1 MFLKSMTLKGFKSFA
16 DSTILDFE
24 PGVAVVVGP
33 NGSGKSNVVD
43 AIAWVLGAQ
52 APASVRS
59 QKMDDVI
66 FAGTAKRAALGR
78 AEVALTIDNSGKVL
92 PIDFEEV
99 TIKRTLFRDG
109 ESEYAM
115 NEVPCRL
122 MDIQELLSD
131 TGVGRHQHVIV
142 SQGQIDAVL
151 NAKPE
156 ERRTIIEEAAGIL
169 KYRRRKEKSQRRLK
183 SSEEN
188 LTRLQDLVRE
198 VKRQLKPL
206 ERQAEA
212 ARTHGTLALELSTLQ
227 IHLAGKEI
235 AALREAIRAIQAG
248 RQEQSSSEE
257 SLREKL
263 AVLDS
268 EIETAED
275 QLASTGTGEASD
287 RLAHVEGLRERAR
300 GLKALLSER
309 ITGLQREL
317 DRRLDGGVVE
327 TLEAESARLQEE
339 LQETFE
345 KTKFLE
351 PSTLEVAKAEKHLK
365 EERLEFQQ
373 KLFEDISPYGVEAA
387 ETRGKLTAF
396 ASSIEALEVTRTH
409 LREKI
414 VTLNKDEKS
423 SSDRLV
429 ELENKMSSF
438 SKEISGLQKEIES
451 LFESELIAGR
461 EEKKAEN
468 LLTEAKL
475 ESKAWVARADA
486 LSEALDE
493 VRKSSG
499 VEEISELEGVIGTLL
514 ELIEID
520 DGWEAAFE
528 AALGQ
533 SMASVVVRDIETAKR
548 ALEVLRAGEFSGGVI
563 AVDGLRE
570 SGTVGTLRAH
580 VHAGMPLVEDLLDG
594 LIGGVNVVDD
604 WMSGVVV
611 ASSNPAGV
619 FVTKDGDRF
628 APDGWRVGTIGT
640 AATGSALEEAL
651 SKSEKAIATVRQ
663 LEISQNECR
672 RIRKDAENAL
682 ENCRNRLL
690 ETQRDYDEIKDAYS
704 RTQSDLRALRVEV
717 EGLELQEATTSRS
730 LEGQIRIREELGS
743 GLPELESSEAEA
755 LERGRV
761 AEKAGQ
767 ELDRKAT
774 ELGERRTE
782 IETQIAANED
792 RKQFLENRL
801 ADLNERLEGYAIE
814 RSEATGRR
822 VRLEKKLHLAEAL
835 RRIVEDKSEAVE
847 EELQELRRIRQEQ
860 SAAAQAAVG
869 KLNTSRK
876 ARAEAEADL
885 TKIREVLHRSE
896 LQEAESTLKLEA
908 AVDGLRRDFD
918 CEPGIAVGT
927 ECPQLEGITA
937 KARVREL
944 ERELKIMGPVNPLAL
959 EEFEALHSRY
969 EFLTEQLEDVK
980 ESRRELNK
988 VIRAIDKEIIAVFS
1002 SAFSDV
1008 AINFEIL
1015 FSTLFPGGV
1024 GSLKLTEPNHLLE
1037 TGIEIEAKPS
1047 GKNIKKL
1054 SLLSGGERSLT
1065 SLAFLFSIF
1074 RSRPSPF
1081 YVLDEVEAALDDVN
1095 LQRFL
1100 QLIRE
1105 FRDEA
1110 QLVIVSHQKRTMEAA
1125 DCIYG
1130 VTMQSGGSTRV
1141 LSEKPA
1147 LEPPLIEAQKEI
1159 SAQ

>member
-1 MFLKSMTLKGFKSFA
+1 MTLKGFKSFA

-24 PGVAVVVGP
+24 HGVAVVVGP

-78 AEVALTIDNSGKVL
+78 AEVALTIDNSSKLL
-92 PIDFEEV
+92 PLDFEEV

-156 ERRTIIEEAAGIL
+156 DRRTIIEEAAGIL

-212 ARTHGTLALELSTLQ
+212 ARTHGTLASELSTLQ
-227 IHLAGKEI
+227 IHLAGKEVT
-235 AALREAIRAIQAG
+235 ALREAIRAIQAG
-248 RQEQSSSEE
+248 RQDHSNLEK
-257 SLREKL
+257 SLRAKL
-263 AVLDS
+263 TGLDS
-268 EIETAED
+268 DIENAED

-287 RLAHVEGLRERAR
+287 QLAHVEGLRERAK

-309 ITGLQREL
+309 IIGLQREL

-327 TLEAESARLQEE
+327 TLEAESVKLQEE
-339 LQETFE
+339 LLETLE
-345 KTKFLE
+345 KAKLLE
-351 PSTLEVAKAEKHLK
+351 PSTSEVAEAEKHLNK
-365 EERLEFQQ
+365 ERLEYQQ
-373 KLFEDISPYGVEAA
+373 KLFEEISPNGVEAA
-387 ETRGKLTAF
+387 EARGKLA
-396 ASSIEALEVTRTH
+396 AISSSIEALQASRIN

-414 VTLNKDEKS
+414 VNLKEDEKS
-423 SSDRLV
+423 ERHRLD
-429 ELENKMSSF
+429 ELESKMVSLSSGM
-438 SKEISGLQKEIES
+438 KELQEEIQS
-451 LFESELIAGR
+451 LIQSELLAED
-461 EEKKAEN
+461 EEKKTEN
-468 LLTEAKL
+468 LLAEAKL
-475 ESKAWVARADA
+475 ESKAWVSRADA
-486 LSEALDE
+486 LSEALEE

-528 AALGQ
+528 AAAGQ
-533 SMASVVVRDIETAKR
+533 SIASVIVRDVESAKR
-548 ALEVLRAGEFSGGVI
+548 ALEVLRDGGLSGGVI
-563 AVDGLRE
+563 TVDGLQKPD
-570 SGTVGTLRAH
+570 TVGALRTHIRAE
-580 VHAGMPLVEDLLDG
+580 ARSVEDLLDVLVG
-594 LIGGVNVVDD
+594 AVSVVDD
-604 WMSGVVV
+604 WKSGVIM
-611 ASSNPAGV
+611 ASSDPAGV
-619 FVTKDGDRF
+619 YVTKEGDRF
-628 APDGWRVGTIGT
+628 GPDGWRVGTIGT

-651 SKSEKAIATVRQ
+651 DNSEKAIAAVHK
-663 LEISQNECR
+663 LEKIQSECR
-672 RIRKDAENAL
+672 RTRKDAESAL
-682 ENCRNRLL
+682 ENCRSQLL
-690 ETQRDYDEIKDAYS
+690 EAQRDHDEIRDAHS
-704 RTQSDLRALRVEV
+704 RTQSDLRALRVEA
-717 EGLELQEATTSRS
+717 ESLELQEATTGTS
-730 LEGQIRIREELGS
+730 LEDQIRVREELRS
-743 GLPELESSEAEA
+743 GLPELESSESEA
-755 LERGRV
+755 HERSKI
-761 AEKAGQ
+761 AEKTGQ
-767 ELDRKAT
+767 ELDRKAN
-774 ELGERRTE
+774 ELGERRRV
-782 IETQIAANED
+782 IETQIAANEE
-792 RKQFLENRL
+792 RKQFIESRL
-801 ADLNERLEGYAIE
+801 KDVNQRLEGYSLE
-814 RSEATGRR
+814 RTEAAGRR
-822 VRLEKKLHLAEAL
+822 VRLEKKLQLAEAL
-835 RRIVEDKSEAVE
+835 RRIVENKAEAVE
-847 EELQELRRIRQEQ
+847 GELQELRRIRQEQ
-860 SAAAQAAVG
+860 SAAARAAIS
-869 KLNTSRK
+869 KLDTFRK
-876 ARAEAEADL
+876 SRAEAETDL
-885 TKIREVLHRSE
+885 TKVREELHRSE

-918 CEPGIAVGT
+918 CEPGIAVET
-927 ECPQLEGITA
+927 ESPPLSGVTP

-959 EEFEALHSRY
+959 EEFEALHSRH

-988 VIRAIDKEIIAVFS
+988 VIRAIDKEIVAVFS

-1008 AINFEIL
+1008 ATNFEIL

-1024 GSLKLTEPNHLLE
+1024 GRLKLTEPNNLLE

-1047 GKNIKKL
+1047 GKNVKKL

-1110 QLVIVSHQKRTMEAA
+1110 QLIIVSHQKRTMEAA

-1130 VTMQSGGSTRV
+1130 VTMQPGGSTKV
-1141 LSEKPA
+1141 LSEKPVQ
-1147 LEPPLIEAQKEI
+1147 EPPLIEAQREI
-1159 SAQ
+1159 SV

>member
-1 MFLKSMTLKGFKSFA
+1 MTLKGFKSFA
-16 DSTILDFE
+16 DSTVLDFE

-78 AEVALTIDNSGKVL
+78 AEVALTIDNSAKML

-99 TIKRTLFRDG
+99 TIKRILFRDG
-109 ESEYAM
+109 ESEYSM

-122 MDIQELLSD
+122 LDIQELLSD

-183 SSEEN
+183 ASEEN

-212 ARTHGTLALELSTLQ
+212 ARTHGTLASELSTLQ

-235 AALREAIRAIQAG
+235 TALREVINAIQSG
-248 RQEQSSSEE
+248 RQEHGTLEKN
-257 SLREKL
+257 LRSQL
-263 AVLDS
+263 ATLDTD
-268 EIETAED
+268 IETAED

-287 RLAHVEGLRERAR
+287 QLAATEGLRERAR

-309 ITGLQREL
+309 ISGLQRDL

-327 TLEAESARLQEE
+327 TLEAEAARLQKE

-345 KTKFLE
+345 KSKLLE
-351 PSTLEVAKAEKHLK
+351 PSTIEVAEAERHLK
-365 EERLEFQQ
+365 EDRNEFQQ
-373 KLFEDISPYGVEAA
+373 KLFEDISPNGVEAA
-387 ETRGKLTAF
+387 ETRGKLTTIA
-396 ASSIEALEVTRTH
+396 ASIDALENSRDQLNQKIST
-409 LREKI
+409 LRGEEKN
-414 VTLNKDEKS
+414 TGDLLDE
-423 SSDRLV
+423 LT
-429 ELENKMSSF
+429 NKMSILGTQKSLL
-438 SKEISGLQKEIES
+438 SKEIDTLLASQLS
-451 LFESELIAGR
+451 A
-461 EEKKAEN
+461 EEKERATEELLAE
-468 LLTEAKL
+468 ARL

-493 VRKSSG
+493 ARKSSG
-499 VEEISELEGVIGTLL
+499 ADEISELEGVIGTLL

-520 DGWEAAFE
+520 DDWAPAIEAAIGSSF
-528 AALGQ
+528 
-533 SMASVVVRDIETAKR
+533 ASVVVRDLDAAKR
-548 ALEVLRAGEFSGGVI
+548 ALEALRSGQLSGGVI
-563 AVDGLRE
+563 SVDLLKKPEVEGA
-570 SGTVGTLRAH
+570 LRAH
-580 VHAGMPLVEDLLDG
+580 VRSSIPLVEDLLDSLLG
-594 LIGGVNVVDD
+594 NVTVVDD
-604 WMSGVVV
+604 WTAGV
-611 ASSNPAGV
+611 AKATINPQKV
-619 FVTKDGDRF
+619 FVTRDGDRF
-628 APDGWRVGTIGT
+628 APDGWRVGTAGT
-640 AATGSALEEAL
+640 AATGSALEEAI
-651 SKSEKAIATVRQ
+651 SQSEEAIDQVRQ
-663 LEISQNECR
+663 LEKNQNDCR
-672 RIRKDAENAL
+672 RTRKEAERAL
-682 ENCRNRLL
+682 ENCRSQLKII
-690 ETQRDYDEIKDAYS
+690 ERDHEELKDALF
-704 RTQSDLRALRVEV
+704 RNQSDLRALRVEL
-717 EGLELQEATTSRS
+717 EGLEVQSAGTIGTLQE
-730 LEGQIRIREELGS
+730 QIQIQEELVRS
-743 GLPELESSEAEA
+743 LPELETFESEALNRSKIAEEA
-755 LERGRV
+755 G
-761 AEKAGQ
+761 K
-767 ELDRKAT
+767 ELDRRAH
-774 ELGERRTE
+774 ELGERRTN
-782 IETQIAANED
+782 IETQVAANEE
-792 RKQFLENRL
+792 RKQFLET
-801 ADLNERLEGYAIE
+801 RLEDVNKRLDGYTSE
-814 RSEATGRR
+814 RSDAQSRR
-822 VRLEKKLHLAEAL
+822 VHLERKLRLAEAL
-835 RRIVEDKSEAVE
+835 RKIVEEKSNAVE
-847 EELQELRRIRQEQ
+847 KELMDLRRIRQEQ
-860 SAAAQAAVG
+860 SEAAQAAISQ
-869 KLNTSRK
+869 LDTFRK
-876 ARAEAEADL
+876 ARTEAEAELA
-885 TKIREVLHRSE
+885 KIREALHRSE

-908 AVDGLRRDFD
+908 AIDGLRRDHD
-918 CEPGIAVGT
+918 CEPGVAVST
-927 ECPQLEGITA
+927 DCPELEEVTP

-969 EFLTEQLEDVK
+969 EFLVEQLEDVK

-988 VIRAIDKEIIAVFS
+988 VIRAIDKEIVAVFS

-1008 AINFEIL
+1008 AVNFELL
-1015 FSTLFPGGV
+1015 FSSLFPGGV
-1024 GSLKLTEPNHLLE
+1024 GSLKLTEPNNLLE

-1047 GKNIKKL
+1047 GKNVKKL

-1110 QLVIVSHQKRTMEAA
+1110 QLIIVSHQKRTMEAA

-1130 VTMQSGGSTRV
+1130 VTMQPGGSTKV
-1141 LSEKPA
+1141 LSEKPSV
-1147 LEPPLIEAQKEI
+1147 EPPLIEAQKEI
-1159 SAQ
+1159 SLQ

>member
-1 MFLKSMTLKGFKSFA
+1 MTLKGFKSFA

-52 APASVRS
+52 APAAVRS

-78 AEVALTIDNSGKVL
+78 AEVALTIDNSARML

-156 ERRTIIEEAAGIL
+156 ERRAIIEEAAGIL

-183 SSEEN
+183 ASEEN

-212 ARTHGTLALELSTLQ
+212 ARTHGTLATELSTLQ
-227 IHLAGKEI
+227 IHLVGREI

-248 RQEQSSSEE
+248 RQEQNESEKSIRSE
-257 SLREKL
+257 LSL
-263 AVLDS
+263 LDS
-268 EIETAED
+268 QIESAEE
-275 QLASTGTGEASD
+275 QLASTGTGEAGD
-287 RLAHVEGLRERAR
+287 QLAHVEGLRERAR
-300 GLKALLSER
+300 GLKALLTER
-309 ITGLQREL
+309 ISGLQRDL

-327 TLEAESARLQEE
+327 TLEAESARLQKE
-339 LQETFE
+339 LQETHE
-345 KTKFLE
+345 RTKFLE
-351 PSTLEVAKAEKHLK
+351 PSTLEVAEAEKNLK

-373 KLFEDISPYGVEAA
+373 KLFEDISPHGVEAA
-387 ETRGKLTAF
+387 EARGKLTAIK
-396 ASSIEALEVTRTH
+396 SSIEMIGITR
-409 LREKI
+409 LQLQERIAAINKNESDSNQLLGELQDKML
-414 VTLNKDEKS
+414 TLNT
-423 SSDRLV
+423 
-429 ELENKMSSF
+429 
-438 SKEISGLQKEIES
+438 EINTLNTEIES
-451 LFESELIAGR
+451 HIESVLLAESE
-461 EEKKAEN
+461 EKNTEKLLAE
-468 LLTEAKL
+468 ARL
-475 ESKAWVARADA
+475 ESKAWVSRADA
-486 LSEALDE
+486 LSEALDQ

-499 VEEISELEGVIGTLL
+499 VEELSDLEGVIGTLL

-528 AALGQ
+528 AAVGQ
-533 SMASVVVRDIETAKR
+533 SIASVVVRDLQTAKK
-548 ALEVLRAGEFSGGVI
+548 ALESLRAGDFAGGVL
-563 AVDGLRE
+563 AVDSL
-570 SGTVGTLRAH
+570 TKPDKIGTLRPH
-580 VHAGMPLVEDLLDG
+580 IHTGTPSVGVLLDV
-594 LIGGVNVVDD
+594 LIGSVDVADD
-604 WMSGVVV
+604 WRTGVAM
-611 ASSNPAGV
+611 ASSNPLGV
-619 FVTKDGDRF
+619 YVTKDGDRF
-628 APDGWRVGTIGT
+628 ASDGWRVGTDGS

-651 SKSEKAIATVRQ
+651 SKSEKAITGVRQ
-663 LEISQNECR
+663 LEITQNECR
-672 RIRKDAENAL
+672 RIRKDAESAL
-682 ENCRNRLL
+682 GNRRNRLL
-690 ETQRDYDEIKDAYS
+690 ETQRDYDEIKDAFS
-704 RTQSDLRALRVEV
+704 RTESDLRALRVEV
-717 EGLELQEATTSRS
+717 EGLELQEATANTT
-730 LEGQIRIREELGS
+730 LQEHLQIQEEILGV
-743 GLPELESSEAEA
+743 LPELELNETDV
-755 LERGRV
+755 LERSKE

-767 ELDRKAT
+767 ELDRKAA

-782 IETQIAANED
+782 IETQIAANKE
-792 RKQFLENRL
+792 RKQFIEHRL

-814 RSEATGRR
+814 RSQATERR
-822 VRLEKKLHLAEAL
+822 LRLEKKLRLAEVL
-835 RRIVEDKSEAVE
+835 RKIVEEKSEAVE
-847 EELQELRRIRQEQ
+847 LELLELRRIRQEQ
-860 SAAAQAAVG
+860 SAAAQAAIG
-869 KLNTSRK
+869 QLDKFRK
-876 ARAEAEADL
+876 ARSELETRL
-885 TKIREVLHRSE
+885 TKIREELHRSE
-896 LQEAESTLKLEA
+896 LKEAESSLKLEA

-918 CEPGIAVGT
+918 CEPGVAVNTG
-927 ECPQLEGITA
+927 CPPLEGVTA

-959 EEFEALHSRY
+959 EEYEALNSRY
-969 EFLTEQLEDVK
+969 EFLIEQLDDVK

-988 VIRAIDKEIIAVFS
+988 VIRAIDKEIVAVFS

-1008 AINFEIL
+1008 ATNFETL
-1015 FSTLFPGGV
+1015 FSSLFPGGI
-1024 GSLKLTEPNHLLE
+1024 GSLKLTEPNNLLE

-1047 GKNIKKL
+1047 GKNVKKL

-1100 QLIRE
+1100 HLIRE

-1110 QLVIVSHQKRTMEAA
+1110 QLIIVSHQKRTMEAA
-1125 DCIYG
+1125 DCVYG
-1130 VTMQSGGSTRV
+1130 VTMKPGGSTKV

-1147 LEPPLIEAQKEI
+1147 QEPPLIEARKEI
-1159 SAQ
+1159 SVQ